1 MPGTVPSVGR
11 FAARLIIVLGAL
23 AMPSLSGLS
32 TDAVNA
38 FIRPSGA
45 DARVGGEE
53 GDRKGTVWVV
63 NRDAGTLAVF
73 DAVSGDYL
81 LKTLPLFVG
90 NGAHDIC
97 ISEQTGKAYIT
108 AETDNAVTVV
118 DMQTLEMESIPV
130 GPMPHHIEP
139 SNDGHTIYVGL
150 ASHAAAVAPAQ
161 YAVIDTTDHSV
172 RYMTSTNPTDFARA
186 HGITPTLGG
195 DRVYIAHDSGN
206 MVTGLDTD
214 SGEVGLTVKQIPRA
228 EEVVPSRFGD
238 LLWVSARGDN
248 TVKRIDLASGTV
260 TASVPVDVE
269 GKGIQPESIMLTP
282 NELALVVSLRG
293 RPASLAFI
301 DTLALKALPL
311 VRIGPEDNSA
321 GDLAVMTQ
329 NGHFVYATYDN
340 DVAGTGGVAVVDVR
354 TRELVA
360 RWPYPTTGR
369 PHGIWYSK
377 KQPRF

>member
-1 MPGTVPSVGR
+1 MPRTAPPPPRLV
-11 FAARLIIVLGAL
+11 ARLITIVFGAVVI
-23 AMPSLSGLS
+23 ASTSGGS
-32 TDAVNA
+32 INVVNA
-38 FIRPSGA
+38 SLKAAGTA
-45 DARVGGEE
+45 ARVGDQAA
-53 GDRKGTVWVV
+53 DRKGSVWVV

-73 DAVSGDYL
+73 DAASGNL
-81 LKTLPLFVG
+81 LTAPLFVG

-97 ISEQTGKAYIT
+97 ISEQTGRAYIT

-118 DMQTLEMESIPV
+118 DIETLDIRSIPV

-139 SNDGHTIYVGL
+139 SNDGHSIYVGL
-150 ASHAAAVAPAQ
+150 ASHAAAVGPAQ
-161 YAVIDTTDHSV
+161 YAVIDTRDQSV
-172 RYMTSTNPTDFARA
+172 VYRNSTKPTDFARA
-186 HGITPTLGG
+186 HGMTPTLDGE
-195 DRVYIAHDSGN
+195 RLYVAHDSGN

-340 DVAGTGGVAVVDVR
+340 DAAGTGGVAVVDVR
-354 TRELVA
+354 TREVVKT
-360 RWPYPTTGR
+360 WQYPTTGR